1 MCVSVLEKSCQ
12 ELSGVHP
19 SYATLVVLVYIDQ
32 LILLLQ
38 LCECDR
44 QFVQCLSEYPC
55 PKTKAM
61 CQSPWRYFQNLF
73 MGLGTG
79 MVRNLA
85 LSDIIMCFVPL
96 QEMHSPHQNTIHGP
110 PHRAKPK
117 PPFKYP
123 KPIFRKYRI
132 NLQFG

>member
-1 MCVSVLEKSCQ
+1 M
-12 ELSGVHP
+12 HP

-32 LILLLQ
+32 LILFLQ

-79 MVRNLA
+79 MVRKLA
-85 LSDIIMCFVPL
+85 LSDIIMFLFLCRKCILLITTLSMVVIIML
-96 QEMHSPHQNTIHGP
+96 SPALLSSIQSLPTGSKENTWSLDSEKKTQK
-110 PHRAKPK
+110 A
-117 PPFKYP
+117 
-123 KPIFRKYRI
+123 
-132 NLQFG
+132 QQ